1 MVFKSRLDRQF
12 ERFFLGEKRNK
23 RNMEKRD
30 EVTIKQ
36 LVDYLALIENISWAK
51 RRLEKLEE
59 EQTLY
64 KDLIQENADEL
75 IRLLAES
82 YAYYSVVYD
91 NDLYC
96 EAASEMLGMIKY
108 SMPPVPPAGSHFNMT
123 EKTRTSIRPSQ
134 KTGMLIPK
142 RADEVAR

>member
-1 MVFKSRLDRQF
+1 
-12 ERFFLGEKRNK
+12 
-23 RNMEKRD
+23 MEKRD

-36 LVDYLALIENISWAK
+36 LVDYLALKENISWAK

-96 EAASEMLGMIKY
+96 EAASEMLAF
-108 SMPPVPPAGSHFNMT
+108 SSDAL
-123 EKTRTSIRPSQ
+123 EKDDKIQEFIRAIGITQ
-134 KTGMLIPK
+134 E
-142 RADEVAR
+142 DEERLRSEGIL